1 MKFDAMAA
9 AVDWLDTYR
18 SGDIEAI
25 LNMYSDDAVTECAC
39 EGISI
44 AGRDGLR
51 AYWERRI
58 KSHPAS
64 DLNDLRPCTNGATI
78 SYLARNGIVSAT
90 LEFDATGRIVF
101 LRCGPSGAAGS
112 RPGLMDVA

>member
-25 LNMYSDDAVTECAC
+25 LKMYSDDAVTECAC
-39 EGISI
+39 EGIGI